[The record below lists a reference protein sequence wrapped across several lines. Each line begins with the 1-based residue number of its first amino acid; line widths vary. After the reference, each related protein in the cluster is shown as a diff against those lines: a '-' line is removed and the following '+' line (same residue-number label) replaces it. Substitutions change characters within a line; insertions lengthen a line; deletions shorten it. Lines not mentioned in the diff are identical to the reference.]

1 MTDLAK
7 LPVTVIT
14 GFLGSGKTTLVSQL
28 MQNPGGKRLA
38 VVVNEFGDVGVDG
51 DILKS
56 CAIPD
61 CPAENIME
69 LANGCICCTVA
80 DDFIPTIEA
89 LMALDPRPDHI
100 LIETSGLALPKPLL
114 KAFDWPDIRSKIT
127 VDGVI
132 ALADAEAVAAGRFAP
147 DVAAVDAQR
156 AADESIDHETPL
168 SEVFEDQISC
178 ADIILLT
185 KPDLAGPE
193 GVAKAKEIIAAE
205 APRPLPV
212 VEVAE
217 GVVDPRV
224 ILGLEAAAEDDMD
237 ARPSHHDGHD
247 DHEHDDFES
256 IVVDIPE
263 LAETVLPFALTV
275 RIPCH
280 EQDRRPAFI
289 DGKGRTG
296 NPGPQARRRF
306 NRKGKI
312 GLVRCA
318 VPAQQPEAPAFVQ
331 MAGVSGAVP
340 DGRAFDAFGFPVPVR
355 IEITAIDRR
364 AGDQNL
370 VVDEFQ
376 RYLADRRADRQA
388 LSRCRS
394 FPIRIAQGF
403 QMSMGNGLRLCRPV
417 DHRQTPVRV
426 RIEKPAG
433 NIRIERPATCHH
445 PLGGIRQPGLKQAL
459 DDHRRNQQPRGAGFF
474 RQPGNGVRRHL
485 VVAAQVPVRHH
496 RSAAMADACQDK
508 GGKGDNIGL
517 NAFIRGNQ
525 RCQRHV
531 LRTHQ
536 AV

>member
-14 GFLGSGKTTLVSQL
+14 GFLGSGKTTLISHL

-51 DILKS
+51 EILKG

-89 LMALDPRPDHI
+89 LMALEPRPEHI

-132 ALADAEAVAAGRFAP
+132 ALADAEAVASGRFAP
-147 DVAAVDAQR
+147 DVEKVDAQR
-156 AADESIDHETPL
+156 LADDSLDHETPL

-178 ADIILLT
+178 ADIVLLT

-212 VEVAE
+212 IEVAE

-263 LAETVLPFALTV
+263 LA
-275 RIPCH
+275 
-280 EQDRRPAFI
+280 DPAE
-289 DGKGRTG
+289 
-296 NPGPQARRRF
+296 
-306 NRKGKI
+306 
-312 GLVRCA
+312 LVA
-318 VPAQQPEAPAFVQ
+318 
-331 MAGVSGAVP
+331 
-340 DGRAFDAFGFPVPVR
+340 R
-355 IEITAIDRR
+355 IEELANSQNILRVKGYASVAGKPMRLLVQAVGARVRHQFDRPWKPGEDR
-364 AGDQNL
+364 QGRL
-370 VVDEFQ
+370 VVIAEHD
-376 RYLADRRADRQA
+376 D
-388 LSRCRS
+388 
-394 FPIRIAQGF
+394 IRPDAI
-403 QMSMGNGLRLCRPV
+403 
-417 DHRQTPVRV
+417 RV
-426 RIEKPAG
+426 VLG
-433 NIRIERPATCHH
+433 VATE
-445 PLGGIRQPGLKQAL
+445 
-459 DDHRRNQQPRGAGFF
+459 
-474 RQPGNGVRRHL
+474 
-485 VVAAQVPVRHH
+485 AAE
-496 RSAAMADACQDK
+496 
-508 GGKGDNIGL
+508 
-517 NAFIRGNQ
+517 
-525 RCQRHV
+525 
-531 LRTHQ
+531 
-536 AV
+536 